1 MRESEIIDSVN
12 NNLITIICGETGSG
26 KSTQVPQFLYEAGYS
41 KKGSENQGLIGITQP
56 RKVATISLAKR
67 VADEMNFKLG
77 EEVVYQVRH
86 DSSTY
91 SEDSQIKFMTDGILL
106 NEMMSD
112 FLLMK
117 YSVIIID
124 EAHERKI
131 NTDLLLGVLSR
142 LTNIRKRLTIEE
154 RNKNNMNN

>member
-1 MRESEIIDSVN
+1 
-12 NNLITIICGETGSG
+12 
-26 KSTQVPQFLYEAGYS
+26 
-41 KKGSENQGLIGITQP
+41 
-56 RKVATISLAKR
+56 
-67 VADEMNFKLG
+67 MNFKLG